1 MMLNHS
7 THTAEGGQNPRI
19 VLNSGVFAVNEASV
33 QSKHCI
39 FSHLFGLVVNLLHFG
54 DTSSLV
60 RSEICSSWQRM

>member
-19 VLNSGVFAVNEASV
+19 VLNSSVFAVNEASV
-33 QSKHCI
+33 QSKHSI